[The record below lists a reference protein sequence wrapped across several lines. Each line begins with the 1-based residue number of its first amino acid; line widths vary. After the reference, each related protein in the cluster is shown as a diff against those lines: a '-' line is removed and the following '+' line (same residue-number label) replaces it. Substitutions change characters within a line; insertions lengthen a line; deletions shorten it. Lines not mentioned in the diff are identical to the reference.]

1 MDFSQIL
8 TGIGVGL
15 DAYGRYSAGQNQAA
29 AAQGQAMTARAN
41 AAAAQFNAQV
51 ALENA
56 QITDQQKQVALEAQD
71 RKAARAIGSM
81 VASYGASGVR
91 VDDGTPLDVLAD
103 SVATATLDRLTL
115 AYNYDLK
122 IRDYQ
127 NQAKLNQ
134 MNAANGLL
142 AADAYASSAD
152 NYSTSGTLNAVA
164 AGASGLA
171 TLMKMV
177 G

>member
-1 MDFSQIL
+1 MDLTEIL

-15 DAYGRYSAGQNQAA
+15 DAYGEYSAGQNQAA
-29 AAQGQAMTARAN
+29 MANGQAQVARAN

-51 ALENA
+51 AFENA
-56 QITDQQKQVALEAQD
+56 QITEQQKQVALEAQD
-71 RKAARAIGSM
+71 RKAARTIGSM

-127 NQAKLNQ
+127 NQGRLNQ

-142 AADAYASSAD
+142 AADAYASSAN
-152 NYSTSGTLNAVA
+152 NYSTSGTLNALA
-164 AGASGLA
+164 TGASGLA
-171 TLMKMV
+171 SIMKMV